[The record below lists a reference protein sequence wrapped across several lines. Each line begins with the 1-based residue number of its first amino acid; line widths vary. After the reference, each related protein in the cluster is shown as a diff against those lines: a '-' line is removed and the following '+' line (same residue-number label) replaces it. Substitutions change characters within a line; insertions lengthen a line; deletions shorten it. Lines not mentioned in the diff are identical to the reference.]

1 MARGGEA
8 GVEVYL
14 AEEPSAAFM
23 PDRYV
28 YPGGRVDHDDASL
41 AGRLLPK
48 DLPRAASL
56 GTIMTEERA
65 AALVV
70 AGLRECFEEAGV
82 LFAEPVASD
91 NALRAWRTR
100 LVEKT
105 GSFAAMVETLDLRL
119 QSAALVCFD
128 HWITPTF
135 EARRYDTRFFV
146 ARMPARQVA
155 IADDVE
161 VYDGRWWRPSSALEA
176 YARRDP
182 ARAADP
188 LHAPGLAPFGTV
200 DALMAWAAG
209 FVVPILPTLEEI
221 DSVRQLLPGD
231 PRYPRR
237 CLRRPAPLRNIDGV
251 WERTPWPSARAA
263 PRLGGGRA
271 LRRRRRRGDR
281 RRGSRS
287 LR

>member
-1 MARGGEA
+1 MTTIVRDAATIVLARDGEA

-14 AEEPSAAFM
+14 TRRGASAAFM

-135 EARRYDTRFFV
+135 EARRYDTLLRRPHARPPGRHRRRRRGVRRALV
-146 ARMPARQVA
+146 A
-155 IADDVE
+155 
-161 VYDGRWWRPSSALEA
+161 ALKRAEA
-176 YARRDP
+176 YARREI
-182 ARAADP
+182 
-188 LHAPGLAPFGTV
+188 LLAPPTLCTLQDLAPFGTV
-200 DALMAWAAG
+200 DALMAWAAERV
-209 FVVPILPTLEEI
+209 VVPILPTLEEI
-221 DSVRQLLPGD
+221 DGVPTLLLPGD
-231 PRYPRR
+231 PRYPASMPCAGPHRI
-237 CLRRPAPLRNIDGV
+237 RNVDGV
-251 WERTPWPSARAA
+251 WERTP
-263 PRLGGGRA
+263 
-271 LRRRRRRGDR
+271 
-281 RRGSRS
+281 
-287 LR
+287 